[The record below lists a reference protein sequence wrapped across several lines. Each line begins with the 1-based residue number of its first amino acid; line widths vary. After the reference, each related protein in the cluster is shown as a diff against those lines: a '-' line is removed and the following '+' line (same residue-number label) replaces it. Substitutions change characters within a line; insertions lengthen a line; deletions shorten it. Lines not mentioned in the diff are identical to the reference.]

1 MKNETLKKLYNIIEG
16 EKVRSKWS
24 DGVKLYALDL
34 LESLYY
40 IEEGETITSDTIK
53 SLLLNGASD
62 WGQYSWGGCSLIYNG
77 DICERLATP
86 SEQKKTRNGERRP
99 NAREEWLD
107 TQARALYQASNLI
120 YRTLKRL
127 ERGANNG
134 EE

>member
-16 EKVRSKWS
+16 EKVRSKWGE
-24 DGVKLYALDL
+24 GVKLYALDL
-34 LESLYY
+34 LEDLYY
-40 IEEGETITSDTIK
+40 IEEGETITSDKIK

-62 WGQYSWGGCSLIYNG
+62 WNAYSWGGCSLIYNG

-99 NAREEWLD
+99 NAKEEWLD

-127 ERGANNG
+127 ERRANNG
-134 EE
+134 ED